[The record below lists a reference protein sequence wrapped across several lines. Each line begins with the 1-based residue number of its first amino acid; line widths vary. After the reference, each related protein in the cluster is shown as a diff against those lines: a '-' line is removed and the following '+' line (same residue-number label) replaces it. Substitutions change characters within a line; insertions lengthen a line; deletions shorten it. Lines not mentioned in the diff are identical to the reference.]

1 MQYQQHSFYLC
12 KTPLHATGENDV
24 EILDT
29 AADSESFPHLFKQF
43 ESLRSHAFNADQL
56 YSITRAED
64 IFDLIRAPGERQAK
78 EAAWEKAKPEIVTN
92 LQHRIMQKG
101 DKKAE
106 AILRDIHDVT

>member
-1 MQYQQHSFYLC
+1 MQYLQHSFYLC
-12 KTPLHATGENDV
+12 KTPLHATGEKDV

-64 IFDLIRAPGERQAK
+64 IFDLIRATGERHAK
-78 EAAWEKAKPEIVTN
+78 EIAWEKAKPEIVTN
-92 LQHRIMQKG
+92 LQHRIMQKE
-101 DKKAE
+101 DKEAE
-106 AILRDIHDVT
+106 AILREVHEVT